1 MATLDEIL
9 KRADAH
15 VAAKAQALPKVVETT
30 EAATTATP
38 QEPSTARQVGNVVGG
53 FAQGAA
59 DVVNPAAIP
68 RGIET
73 MGRAVG
79 KAIAHPI
86 ETIKHPINALVDAEK
101 DSVIPAPSIGDQAA
115 GVRSLIEAALNPG
128 SDYLG
133 NLEQNQSVQKEY
145 EGGLNSAARTTG
157 QVAAIVP
164 GLIAAAKTIVKGSTK
179 LASKIPGLLG
189 KVEEA
194 VGNAG
199 IRAGTGERIVQQ
211 GVANA
216 EKLSQFKTVG
226 DTYIYDK
233 AQNLGKLVENYRDFR
248 NANYE
253 AAIQPLLKE
262 HGAVEIPVDD
272 IYYAISDTLDEADSL
287 SGKLVKHLQ
296 GLTESL
302 RDKPALSFAEAN
314 EMKKGLMNKFG
325 SFSKKNYVGQTTD
338 DAIAARNI
346 GFKLIDAINQAVPDI
361 IPINKDY
368 KDASNLIEDLN
379 HIIGPKNKLGIF
391 EKAQPNISTSMSK
404 GKEALAVILDNF
416 SKAYGKATPVIEDF
430 RNFIAA
436 KAIQGG
442 AQPGLSAIATNRG
455 LYGRASGALQF
466 FKDQPF
472 ERGLDLLSA
481 MKSTKPV
488 VKGTDLATIAAGAG
502 SAGNVKRKE

>member
-1 MATLDEIL
+1 MADLSQYSIEEL
-9 KRADAH
+9 EGMLSKRA
-15 VAAKAQALPKVVETT
+15 PKD
-30 EAATTATP
+30 ATP
-38 QEPSTARQVGNVVGG
+38 QAPSIAKKVAGGMLG

-59 DVVNPAAIP
+59 DVVNPAAVP
-68 RGIET
+68 RGVET
-73 MGRAVG
+73 IGRTLAKV
-79 KAIAHPI
+79 AAHPI
-86 ETIKHPINALVDAEK
+86 ESIKHPINTLVDAEK
-101 DSVIPAPSIGDQAA
+101 ESVIPAPSIGDQAS
-115 GVRSLIEAALNPG
+115 GVRTLIQAALNPG

-133 NLEQNQSVQKEY
+133 NLEENQAVQKEY
-145 EGGLNSAARTTG
+145 EGGLNSTARTTG

-164 GLIAAAKTIVKGSTK
+164 GLIAAAKTAVKGVTK
-179 LASKIPGLLG
+179 LASKTPGLLG
-189 KVEEA
+189 KLEGA
-194 VGNAG
+194 VSKAG

-253 AAIQPLLKE
+253 KAIEPLLKQ

-272 IYYAISDTLDEADSL
+272 IYYAVSDTLDEADSL

-325 SFSKKNYVGQTTD
+325 SFSRKNYVGQTTD

-346 GFKLIDAINQAVPDI
+346 GFKLIDSINKAVPDI
-361 IPINKDY
+361 VPINQDY
-368 KDASNLIEDLN
+368 KNASNLIEDLN
-379 HIIGPKNKLGIF
+379 GIIGPKNKTGIF
-391 EKAQPNISTSMSK
+391 EKAQLNISTSMSK
-404 GKEALAVILDNF
+404 GKESLAVILDNF

-436 KAIQGG
+436 KAIHGG
-442 AQPGLSAIATNRG
+442 AQPGLSAIATNKG
-455 LYGRASGALQF
+455 LYGRASGTLQF
-466 FKDQPF
+466 LKDQPF
-472 ERGLDLLSA
+472 ERGLGLISA
-481 MKSTKPV
+481 MKSQAPV
-488 VKGTDLATIAAGAG
+488 ARGTDLATIAAAAG
-502 SAGNVKRKE
+502 SPKNLKKEAK